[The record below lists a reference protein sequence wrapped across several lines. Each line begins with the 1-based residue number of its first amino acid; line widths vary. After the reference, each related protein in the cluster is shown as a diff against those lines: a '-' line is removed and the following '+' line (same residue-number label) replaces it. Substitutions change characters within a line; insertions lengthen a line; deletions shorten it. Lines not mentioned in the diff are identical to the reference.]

1 MMEQMIGGRLHN
13 PFRISAE
20 SFETSESLI
29 MALSIIRV
37 KYC

>member
-20 SFETSESLI
+20 SFEIESLD
-29 MALSIIRV
+29 II
-37 KYC
+37 KNSLIAY